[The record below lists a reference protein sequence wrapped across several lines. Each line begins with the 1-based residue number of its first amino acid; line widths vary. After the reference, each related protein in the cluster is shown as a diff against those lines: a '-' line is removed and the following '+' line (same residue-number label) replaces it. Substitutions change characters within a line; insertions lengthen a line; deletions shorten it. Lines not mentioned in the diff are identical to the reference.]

1 MKCTYCQTVN
11 DGSKFHPGTCANCGA
26 PVEVS
31 RHLMWQTV
39 ADWDYMNGIVD
50 FTDPIV
56 LDYGGL
62 PYYMSGVV

>member
-26 PVEVS
+26 VFS
-31 RHLMWQTV
+31 
-39 ADWDYMNGIVD
+39 NSGG
-50 FTDPIV
+50 F
-56 LDYGGL
+56 GGL